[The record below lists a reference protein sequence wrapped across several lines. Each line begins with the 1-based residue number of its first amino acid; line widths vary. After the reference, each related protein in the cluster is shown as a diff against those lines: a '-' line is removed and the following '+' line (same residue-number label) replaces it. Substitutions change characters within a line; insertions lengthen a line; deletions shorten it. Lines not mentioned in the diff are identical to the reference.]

1 MKVRGVS
8 FMMKNIRI
16 SLAQINPIVGDLKG
30 NSKKIISFIEEAKD
44 RSADIVV
51 FPELCLSGYPP
62 EDLLLKPHF
71 IKENE
76 IELNR
81 IIRASKSIL
90 SIVGLPYL
98 EKGSLFNAAAM
109 IYNGRLVDVYKKI
122 FLPNYGVFDEKRY
135 FSHGESCNVVE
146 FGGK

>member
-8 FMMKNIRI
+8 LMMKNLRI
-16 SLAQINPIVGDLKG
+16 SLAQINTIVGDLKG

-98 EKGSLFNAAAM
+98 EKRQPF
-109 IYNGRLVDVYKKI
+109 
-122 FLPNYGVFDEKRY
+122 
-135 FSHGESCNVVE
+135 
-146 FGGK
+146 